1 MNNVERIF
9 KAKES
14 TQHFIKGYLEYLKSV
29 LDQINLDDVASFID
43 TIKVARENNQFI
55 YFIGNGGS
63 AATASH
69 FANDLAIGT
78 RSSKKPFRIMSLTD
92 NVPVLTAIGN
102 DFGYDEIF
110 TKQLQAYL
118 KPNDV
123 VVAISAS
130 GNSANVVKALE
141 LAKKMSA
148 KTVSLTGF
156 DGGKIKS
163 MADVNLHVP
172 SVKGEYGPVEDVH
185 MIFDHIIGNYFLH
198 MCKEEMA

>member
-14 TQHFIKGYLEYLKSV
+14 TQHFVKGYLEYLKSV
-29 LDQINLDDVASFID
+29 LDQLNLDDIAKFID
-43 TIKVARENNQFI
+43 TIQIARDNNQFI

-110 TKQLQAYL
+110 TKQLEAYL

-141 LAKKMSA
+141 LAKKMLA

-156 DGGKIKS
+156 DGGKIKA

-172 SVKGEYGPVEDVH
+172 SVKGEYGPF
-185 MIFDHIIGNYFLH
+185 I
-198 MCKEEMA
+198 

>member
-14 TQHFIKGYLEYLKSV
+14 TQHFVKGYLEYLKSV
-29 LDQINLDDVASFID
+29 LDQLNLDDIAKFID
-43 TIKVARENNQFI
+43 TIQIARDNNQFI

-110 TKQLQAYL
+110 TKQLEAYL

-141 LAKKMSA
+141 LAKKMLA

-156 DGGKIKS
+156 DGGKIKA

-198 MCKEEMA
+198 LCREE

>member
-1 MNNVERIF
+1 MHNVERIF

-14 TQHFIKGYLEYLKSV
+14 TQHFVKGYLEYLKTV
-29 LDQINLDDVASFID
+29 LDQLDLDAIAGFID
-43 TIKVARENNQFI
+43 TIKTARENGQFI

-78 RSSKKPFRIMSLTD
+78 RSTKKPFRIMSLTD

-110 TKQLQAYL
+110 TKQLESYL

-141 LAKKMSA
+141 LAKRMSA
-148 KTVSLTGF
+148 KTVSITGF
-156 DGGKIKS
+156 DGGKIKP
-163 MADVNLHVP
+163 MADLNLHVP
-172 SVKGEYGPVEDVH
+172 SIKGEYGPVEDVH
-185 MIFDHIIGNYFLH
+185 MIFDHIVGNYFLQL
-198 MCKEEMA
+198 CKEE

>member
-1 MNNVERIF
+1 MNNVERNF
-9 KAKES
+9 KARES
-14 TQHFIKGYLEYLKSV
+14 TQHFVKGYLEYLKSV
-29 LDQINLDDVASFID
+29 LDQINLDDVTDFINV
-43 TIKVARENNQFI
+43 IKTARDDGQFV

-78 RSSKKPFRIMSLTD
+78 RSSSKPFRIMSLTD

-102 DFGYDEIF
+102 DFGYEEIF
-110 TKQLQAYL
+110 TKQLEAYL

-130 GNSANVVKALE
+130 GNSPNVVKALE
-141 LAKKMSA
+141 LAKKVSA

-163 MADVNLHVP
+163 MADVNVHVP

-185 MIFDHIIGNYFLH
+185 MIFDHIIGNYFLYL
-198 MCKEEMA
+198 CKEEDS